1 MRGPS
6 RILSG
11 GIAMQQFAAMLTL
24 AVADGNGPGGRDQAW
39 LVIDKTGLTG
49 RFEFTLTWTPEQ
61 MPTATPPPG
70 VPPIDP
76 NGPSFFTALQEQL
89 GLKLQSARG
98 PVEVVVVDSVEHPTP
113 D

>member
-1 MRGPS
+1 
-6 RILSG
+6 
-11 GIAMQQFAAMLTL
+11 MQQFATMLTVAL
-24 AVADGNGPGGRDQAW
+24 ADGNRPGGRDQGR

-49 RFEFTLTWTPEQ
+49 RFEFNLTWTPEQ
-61 MPTATPPPG
+61 MPTAAPPPG

-76 NGPSFFTALQEQL
+76 SGPSFFAALQEQL

-98 PVEVVVVDSVEHPTP
+98 PLEVVVVDSVEHPTP